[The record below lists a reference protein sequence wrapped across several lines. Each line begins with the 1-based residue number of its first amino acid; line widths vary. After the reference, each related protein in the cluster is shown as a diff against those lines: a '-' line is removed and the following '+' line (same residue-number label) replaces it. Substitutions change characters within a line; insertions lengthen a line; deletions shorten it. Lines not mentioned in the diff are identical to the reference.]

1 MSGITARAEIY
12 MKEHL
17 MIAIQEV
24 RKINVRD
31 YTYQGALEASDKI
44 NWKIEDIIGG
54 DKRLDFSRP
63 FMPESLARAEQLD
76 FLTPFERFKLNQIR
90 GHAYLSIFGVVEEFI
105 LPFILDFA
113 RPSLSPDDYKTRA
126 FLKFAGEE
134 AKHIHLFKQFRDEFR
149 SGFGVDCAVIGPPE
163 AIAKAILAH
172 DPLGIA
178 LAILHIEWMVQAH
191 YVESVKD
198 AEDLD
203 PQFKSLLRHHWL
215 EESQHAKLDTLMVE
229 SIVRSYSE
237 SQIAKGFADYASI
250 GAFIDGGLKQQTV
263 FDLEALERAT
273 SRKLTPVERDQFIRS
288 QVQANRYTYLYT
300 GMTHPNF
307 LDTVGRISPEARKNV
322 ENMSAMFM

>member
-1 MSGITARAEIY
+1 
-12 MKEHL
+12 
-17 MIAIQEV
+17 MIAIQAV
-24 RKINVRD
+24 RNINVRN

-54 DKRLDFSRP
+54 DKGLDFNRP
-63 FMPESLARAEQLD
+63 FMPESLARTDQFE
-76 FLTPFERFKLNQIR
+76 FLTFFERLKLNQIR
-90 GHAYLSIFGVVEEFI
+90 GHAYLSIFGLVEEFI
-105 LPFILDFA
+105 LPFILDHA
-113 RPSLSPDDYKTRA
+113 RPNLSQDDHQTRA

-149 SGFGVDCAVIGPPE
+149 KGFGVDCAVIGPPE
-163 AIAKAILAH
+163 AIASAILAH

-178 LAILHIEWMVQAH
+178 LVILHIEWMVQSH

-198 AEDLD
+198 DANLD

-237 SQIAKGFADYASI
+237 EQLAKGLADYASI

-263 FDLEALERAT
+263 FDLEAFERVT
-273 SRKLTPVERDQFIRS
+273 SRKLTPVEKYKFIRS
-288 QVQANRYTYLYT
+288 QIQANRYTYLYT

-307 LDTVGRISPEARKNV
+307 LDTVERISPEARKNI
-322 ENMSAMFM
+322 EAMSDMFM